1 MDHGHGT
8 GRGKLG
14 VTCRVL
20 GQGSSSGDAAR
31 TAQCTSM
38 QCFERELRTDE
49 NDTFYVVCIFYH
61 IKNQGSDF
69 MAIKK
74 WHNFLDV
81 RTINKSF

>member
-31 TAQCTSM
+31 TAQYTST

-49 NDTFYVVCIFYH
+49 NDTFYVVCIF
-61 IKNQGSDF
+61 ITLKTKDLISWQ
-69 MAIKK
+69 
-74 WHNFLDV
+74 L
-81 RTINKSF
+81 KSGIIF